1 MLAKFE
7 GVTIEEPKGQVSSK
21 DASKFYGSAIMKFK
35 DPETNKKSSL
45 PLRISTIGLVQA
57 LEKYEADETLLDI
70 TLEIEVNKF
79 DPKTVL
85 IGDIVSLD
93 IVS

>member
-1 MLAKFE
+1 MLAMFKN
-7 GVTIEEPKGQVSSK
+7 VTIEEPKGQVSFK

-35 DPETNKKSSL
+35 DPTTNKKTSL
-45 PLRISTIGLVQA
+45 PLKINSIGMVQA
-57 LEKYEADETLLDI
+57 LEKYEENENILDI

-79 DPKTVL
+79 DPKTCL
-85 IGDIVSLD
+85 IGDIVNLD